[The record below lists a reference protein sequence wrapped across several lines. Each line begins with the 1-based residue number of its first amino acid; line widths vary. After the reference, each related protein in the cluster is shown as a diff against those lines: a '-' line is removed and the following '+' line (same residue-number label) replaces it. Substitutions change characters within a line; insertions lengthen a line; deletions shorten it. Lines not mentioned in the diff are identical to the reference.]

1 MKPVLINHYF
11 ESSDIVAKNILAPYL
26 TSLFPIKIDDLLDR
40 LEESGSVSDSISVLI
55 LIR

>member
-11 ESSDIVAKNILAPYL
+11 ESSDIVAKNILAPSL